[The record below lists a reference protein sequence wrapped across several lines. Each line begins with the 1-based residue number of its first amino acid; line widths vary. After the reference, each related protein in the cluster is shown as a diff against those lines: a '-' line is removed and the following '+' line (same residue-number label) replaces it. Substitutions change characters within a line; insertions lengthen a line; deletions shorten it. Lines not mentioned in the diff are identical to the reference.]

1 MSEDVKKERTLRG
14 VVTSD
19 KMNKTITVKIERK
32 VRHPVY
38 GKYIKRSTKVHAHDE
53 NNTAKQGDLVLISS
67 SRPVSKTKTWSL
79 VSVV

>member
-1 MSEDVKKERTLRG
+1 MAEDVKKERTLRG

-38 GKYIKRSTKVHAHDE
+38 GKFIKR
-53 NNTAKQGDLVLISS
+53 
-67 SRPVSKTKTWSL
+67 
-79 VSVV
+79 